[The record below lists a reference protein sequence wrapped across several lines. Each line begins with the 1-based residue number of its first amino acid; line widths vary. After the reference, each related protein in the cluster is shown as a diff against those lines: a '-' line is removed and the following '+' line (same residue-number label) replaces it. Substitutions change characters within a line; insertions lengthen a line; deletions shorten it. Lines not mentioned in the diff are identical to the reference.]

1 MAVLFRRAGRPLS
14 PGGRLGHGA
23 RAETE
28 LVLAALDVAV
38 WNRRPQ
44 AGVIHHSDHGAQY
57 ASVAFTKRLR
67 EAGIVGSMGT
77 VGDALDNAV
86 GESFFATLQTELLHR
101 GRWPTRQALATEI
114 FSYIEGFYNRK
125 RRHSALGSLSPED
138 YEKAARNSKRT
149 TEPTES
155 EAVAS

>member
-1 MAVLFRRAGRPLS
+1 MTGEGWLYFSTVLDVFSRRVVGWAM
-14 PGGRLGHGA
+14 GA

-28 LVLAALDVAV
+28 LVLAALDMAV

-57 ASVAFTKRLR
+57 TSVAFTKRLR

-77 VGDALDNAV
+77 VGDAL
-86 GESFFATLQTELLHR
+86 EQRR
-101 GRWPTRQALATEI
+101 GRARRNFRTAADGRQGGLSRRRSSAT
-114 FSYIEGFYNRK
+114 SRAFYNRK

-138 YEKAARNSKRT
+138 YEKAARNSRRT
-149 TEPTES
+149 TEPTQS